1 MKNWLT
7 IGEMSEKTGLS
18 HKALRLYEQKG
29 LLIPHDRSES
39 NYRYYH
45 EKQLTQ
51 ALRIVELK
59 GLGFLLD
66 EIKFILQN
74 TNELNLKTM
83 VEQKIKAYENQLTQT
98 NQVIHQLK
106 NILSSLEN
114 HQALNQVQ
122 RGQIME
128 NLFETT
134 KSQFNRKGIPV
145 KGEVLDRLNNE
156 LNCLPTELKSV
167 LTDFVEVIEYAKNNN
182 ILLGPGRGSSASS
195 LILYAMGYTPIN
207 PLKYGLVPELFVQT
221 KNIWIDVEY
230 SNSSEIGNM
239 CDELSRK
246 HQFEIV
252 AFRAPYLDI
261 FKKKQNQFGRV
272 EFNEISDFDPMVLN
286 APMEMEF

>member
-18 HKALRLYEQKG
+18 HKALRLYEHKG
-29 LLIPHDRSES
+29 LLIPHDHSES

-83 VEQKIKAYENQLTQT
+83 VEQKIKAYENQLIQT

-134 KSQFNRKGIPV
+134 KNQLNRKGIPV

-156 LNCLPTELKSV
+156 LNCLPAELKSV
-167 LTDFVEVIEYAKNNN
+167 LIDFVEVIEYA
-182 ILLGPGRGSSASS
+182 
-195 LILYAMGYTPIN
+195 
-207 PLKYGLVPELFVQT
+207 
-221 KNIWIDVEY
+221 
-230 SNSSEIGNM
+230 
-239 CDELSRK
+239 
-246 HQFEIV
+246 
-252 AFRAPYLDI
+252 
-261 FKKKQNQFGRV
+261 
-272 EFNEISDFDPMVLN
+272 
-286 APMEMEF
+286 